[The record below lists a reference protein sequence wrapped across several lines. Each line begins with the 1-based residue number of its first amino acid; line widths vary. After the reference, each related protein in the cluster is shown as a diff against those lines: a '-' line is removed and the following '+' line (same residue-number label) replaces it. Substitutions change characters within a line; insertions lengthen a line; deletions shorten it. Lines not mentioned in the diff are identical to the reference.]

1 MFVLLL
7 LHLILTVI
15 IPSYWIIFLGFGLIS
30 LYYRYIHK
38 TLKRDQLQHE
48 LLVIVVITILGFC
61 ITHKTDK
68 FNNLNKESF
77 GNPVTIS
84 LCVPCIPPDIHKLES
99 LVQNTNKQSKL
110 PNEMIIGLSETTKRD
125 SKSLSNKLNKI
136 SRFPVIV
143 SNTEQK
149 AYAGIN
155 RNRAADLASYE
166 YVSFIDADDI
176 MHPERLKIIAET
188 IGSQGRPMGVVHGFT
203 YDKVA
208 GDLGTFDIWNSK
220 KFWDYHNKY
229 SRSESLNYPKISLHH
244 GHPTYK
250 SSVFESVK
258 FTNRKR
264 GQDAEMLRNVVDHY
278 KGGVVYVEAPL
289 TGYYKR
295 SRIYGT

>member
-1 MFVLLL
+1 M
-7 LHLILTVI
+7 
-15 IPSYWIIFLGFGLIS
+15 IPDLWIIFLGFGLIS
-30 LYYRYIHK
+30 VYYRYNEK
-38 TLKRDQLQHE
+38 MLKRDQIQHE
-48 LLVIVVITILGFC
+48 ILIMVVIAVLGYTISY
-61 ITHKTDK
+61 IEIE
-68 FNNLNKESF
+68 KETF
-77 GNPVTIS
+77 ENPVTIS
-84 LCVPCIPPDIHKLES
+84 LCVPCIPPDIQKLES
-99 LVQNTNKQSKL
+99 LVENTNKQSKL

-125 SKSLSNKLNKI
+125 SDSLSTKLNKI

-143 SNTEQK
+143 SSTEQK

-155 RNRAADLASYE
+155 RNRAAKMAKSE
-166 YVSFIDADDI
+166 YISFIDADDV

-203 YDKVA
+203 YNKIA
-208 GDLGTFDIWNSK
+208 GDLGTFDTWNSK

-229 SRSESLNYPKISLHH
+229 ARSESLNYPKISLHH

-250 SSVFESVK
+250 SSVFEEVK

-278 KGGVVYVEAPL
+278 RGGVVYIEAPL

-295 SRIYGT
+295 ARIYD